1 MKFTS
6 EFIRICKVRDAMQIG
21 NSRGLTL
28 FVMLLGVA
36 SWMSAAQ
43 INGASASTNNED
55 NIVSGDVINSK
66 YLAITYHKY
75 VNQKDSD
82 IITGT
87 IVNNSTKDISSV
99 RIYAALYDKD
109 NKLITTEGGVVNVP
123 ALTPTLT
130 SPFTIS
136 LVNTPKPDHYTLLL
150 GGSPS

>member
-1 MKFTS
+1 MKFERVDTCHHFTWSGILDVCAQVSGAYATS
-6 EFIRICKVRDAMQIG
+6 
-21 NSRGLTL
+21 
-28 FVMLLGVA
+28 
-36 SWMSAAQ
+36 
-43 INGASASTNNED
+43 NND
-55 NIVSGDVINSK
+55 DSVVTGDVINSK

-82 IITGT
+82 IITVT

-109 NKLITTEGGVVNVP
+109 NKLITTEGGIVNVP

-136 LVNTPKPDHYTLLL
+136 LVNTPKPDHYTLLP
-150 GGSPS
+150 GGTPCSLIQRWEGLN

>member
-6 EFIRICKVRDAMQIG
+6 GFIRICKVRDTMQIG
-21 NSRGLTL
+21 NSKGLTL
-28 FVMLLGVA
+28 FVMILGVA
-36 SWMSAAQ
+36 FWMSAAQ
-43 INGASASTNNED
+43 INGASASTKNED

-66 YLAITYHKY
+66 YLSITYHKY

-136 LVNTPKPDHYTLLL
+136 LINTPKPDHYTLLP
-150 GGSPS
+150 GGTPS

>member
-1 MKFTS
+1 MK
-6 EFIRICKVRDAMQIG
+6 IR
-21 NSRGLTL
+21 NSKGITL
-28 FVMLLGVA
+28 FFMLLGVA
-36 SWMSAAQ
+36 FCMSAAEL
-43 INGASASTNNED
+43 NGASASTNNED
-55 NIVSGDVINSK
+55 NVVSGDVIDSK

-136 LVNTPKPDHYTLLL
+136 LVNTPKPDHYTLLP
-150 GGSPS
+150 GGTPS

>member
-1 MKFTS
+1 
-6 EFIRICKVRDAMQIG
+6 MQIE
-21 NSRGLTL
+21 NSRGLIS
-28 FVMLLGVA
+28 VILLA
-36 SWMSAAQ
+36 AAIWMSVAQ
-43 INGASASTNNED
+43 LNGASASKSED
-55 NIVSGDVINSK
+55 DIVSGDVINSK

-136 LVNTPKPDHYTLLL
+136 LVNIQKPDHYTLLL
-150 GGSPS
+150 GGTPS

>member
-1 MKFTS
+1 
-6 EFIRICKVRDAMQIG
+6 MQQY
-21 NSRGLTL
+21 S
-28 FVMLLGVA
+28 A
-36 SWMSAAQ
+36 CQAAQ
-43 INGASASTNNED
+43 LNGASASTKSED
-55 NIVSGDVINSK
+55 DTVSGNVINSK

-99 RIYAALYDKD
+99 RIYATLYDND

-123 ALTPTLT
+123 ALTPSLT

-136 LVNTPKPDHYTLLL
+136 LVNTPKPDHYTLLP
-150 GGSPS
+150 GGTPS

>member
-1 MKFTS
+1 MHTGKWNRSLLCFGA
-6 EFIRICKVRDAMQIG
+6 IA
-21 NSRGLTL
+21 LL
-28 FVMLLGVA
+28 F
-36 SWMSAAQ
+36 WMSAGNL
-43 INGASASTNNED
+43 NGAFASTKSED
-55 NIVSGDVINSK
+55 DVVSGNVINSK

-82 IITGT
+82 VITGT
-87 IVNNSTKDISSV
+87 VVNNSTKDISSV

-136 LVNTPKPDHYTLLL
+136 LVNIPKPDHYTLMP
-150 GGSPS
+150 GGTPS

>member
-1 MKFTS
+1 MQTKGYNANRKFERLNTFRHATWNGILDVS
-6 EFIRICKVRDAMQIG
+6 LQ
-21 NSRGLTL
+21 L
-28 FVMLLGVA
+28 
-36 SWMSAAQ
+36 
-43 INGASASTNNED
+43 NGASASTKNED

-66 YLAITYHKY
+66 YLVITYHKY

-123 ALTPTLT
+123 TLTPTLT

-136 LVNTPKPDHYTLLL
+136 LVNTPKPDHYTLLP
-150 GGSPS
+150 GGTPS

>member
-1 MKFTS
+1 
-6 EFIRICKVRDAMQIG
+6 MQIE
-21 NSRGLTL
+21 NSRGLTI
-28 FVMLLGVA
+28 FVVLLA
-36 SWMSAAQ
+36 SAVLVSAIQ
-43 INGASASTNNED
+43 PNGASASTDNED

-99 RIYAALYDKD
+99 RIYVAMYDND

-136 LVNTPKPDHYTLLL
+136 LVNIPKPDHYTLLP
-150 GGSPS
+150 GGTPS

>member
-1 MKFTS
+1 
-6 EFIRICKVRDAMQIG
+6 MQIG
-21 NSRGLTL
+21 NSKGLTL
-28 FVMLLGVA
+28 FVVLLGVTF
-36 SWMSAAQ
+36 WMSAAQ
-43 INGASASTNNED
+43 LNGVSASTKNED

-87 IVNNSTKDISSV
+87 LVNNSTKDISSV
-99 RIYAALYDKD
+99 RIYAALYDEND
-109 NKLITTEGGVVNVP
+109 RLITTEAGIVNVP

-136 LVNTPKPDHYTLLL
+136 LVDMQKPDHYTLLP
-150 GGSPS
+150 GGTPS